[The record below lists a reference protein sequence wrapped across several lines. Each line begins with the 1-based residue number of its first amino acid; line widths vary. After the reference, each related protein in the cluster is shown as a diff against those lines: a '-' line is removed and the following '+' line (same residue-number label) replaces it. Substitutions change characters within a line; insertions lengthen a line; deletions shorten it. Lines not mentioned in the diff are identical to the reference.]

1 MEVTVRGKHF
11 EVPADIEDR
20 ARTKLGKLDHYLP
33 ALRDAMVEADV
44 WHEPTKEPD
53 QRYVVRAA
61 VSGNGVHLRAEERA
75 SRLETAVDQAA
86 HVLARQAQR
95 HKERLY
101 GRARNQASKAS
112 AETEGVA
119 VADDREEGTLDKIA
133 EVRHVSVKPMTVDEA
148 VEQMGLTSEDHFLF
162 LEDDGRQFAL
172 LQRRQDGDY
181 TLIIPELS

>member
-44 WHEPTKEPD
+44 WHEPTKEPN
-53 QRYVVRAA
+53 QRYIVRAT

-101 GRARNQASKAS
+101 GRARNQVAKAPAAS
-112 AETEGVA
+112 EGVA
-119 VADDREEGTLDKIA
+119 AVDDEEATLDKIA

-148 VEQMGLTSEDHFLF
+148 VEQMGLVSDDYFLF

-181 TLIIPELS
+181 ILVIPEPS

>member
-33 ALRDAMVEADV
+33 ALRGAVVEADV
-44 WHEPTKEPD
+44 WHEATKEPN
-53 QRYVVRAA
+53 QRFVVHVA

-86 HVLARQAQR
+86 HALSRQAQR

-101 GRARNQASKAS
+101 GRGRNQAEKAP
-112 AETEGVA
+112 AATEGVA
-119 VADDREEGTLDKIA
+119 TAEEEEPTLDKIA
-133 EVRHVSVKPMTVDEA
+133 EVRHVSVKPMTVEEA
-148 VEQMGLTSEDHFLF
+148 VEQIEVLGADYLLF

-181 TLIIPELS
+181 ILVIPELS

>member
-1 MEVTVRGKHF
+1 MEVRVRGKHF

-20 ARTKLGKLDHYLP
+20 ARAKLGKLDHYLP

-53 QRYVVRAA
+53 QRFVVHVA

-86 HVLARQAQR
+86 HALARQAQR

-101 GRARNQASKAS
+101 GRTRNQEVKAPP
-112 AETEGVA
+112 APEGVA
-119 VADDREEGTLDKIA
+119 ASDDEEPTLDKIA

-148 VEQMGLTSEDHFLF
+148 VEQMGLVSDDYFLF

-181 TLIIPELS
+181 ILVIPEPS

>member
-33 ALRDAMVEADV
+33 ALRDALVEADV
-44 WHEPTKEPD
+44 WHEPTKEPQ
-53 QRYVVRAA
+53 QRFVVRVA

-86 HVLARQAQR
+86 HALARQAQR

-101 GRARNQASKAS
+101 GRSRNQAAKVPPA
-112 AETEGVA
+112 TEGVA
-119 VADDREEGTLDKIA
+119 VADEKEPTLDKIA
-133 EVRHVSVKPMTVDEA
+133 EVRHISVKPMTVEEA
-148 VEQMGLTSEDHFLF
+148 VEQMGLTSEDYFLF

-181 TLIIPELS
+181 TLVIPELS